1 MSKNNNSNIETKLN
15 KNTLMK
21 TNPQYVSYGK
31 VKAIYG
37 VTPQTLKN
45 WAKNNIIDYKV
56 IKNSQKNTWLY
67 NIDSIG
73 KCINSSTEL
82 HNLNDEIENI
92 NIDDNK
98 IITDINNDIIKENIE
113 SKIDVIYMRISNL
126 HNQEFYELQKNY
138 LINKYGDIPIY
149 EDIDTSMNCNRKNL
163 NKLLDLIFN
172 KQIKNV
178 IIYDSTRISYHGF
191 ELFNKICKFN
201 DCTIIID
208 NDKDEKKLLN
218 DLIFNEFFNDI
229 NEFSNNMTHAY
240 KNKHVHKSKNFDHTV
255 VVDSLYNKVSN

>member
-1 MSKNNNSNIETKLN
+1 MSKNNNLTVNTKN
-15 KNTLMK
+15 NNSLMK
-21 TNPQYVSYGK
+21 ANPQYVSYGK

-73 KCINSSTEL
+73 KCINNSTDL
-82 HNLNDEIENI
+82 HNLTDQINNVDI
-92 NIDDNK
+92 NI
-98 IITDINNDIIKENIE
+98 INDDIIDETLD
-113 SKIDVIYMRISNL
+113 SRLDVIYMRISNL

-138 LINKYGDIPIY
+138 LINKYGDIPIF

-163 NKLLDLIFN
+163 NKLLDLVFD
-172 KQIKNV
+172 KKIKNV

-191 ELFNKICKFN
+191 ELFNKICKYN
-201 DCTIIID
+201 NCTIIID

-218 DLIFNEFFNDI
+218 DMIFNEFFNDI
-229 NEFSNNMTHAY
+229 NEFSNNMNNAY
-240 KNKHVHKSKNFDHTV
+240 KNKHIHKSKNFDHTII
-255 VVDSLYNKVSN
+255 VDSLYNKKIENDQ